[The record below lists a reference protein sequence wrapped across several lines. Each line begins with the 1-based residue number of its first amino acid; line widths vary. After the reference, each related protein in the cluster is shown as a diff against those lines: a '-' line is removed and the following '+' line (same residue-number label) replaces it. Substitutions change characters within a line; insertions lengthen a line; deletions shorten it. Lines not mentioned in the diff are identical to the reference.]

1 MHTRIQEFLLGGVS
15 RPNGEKTALKTFF
28 MLVYGFLD
36 LKLFYSLQRGSNG
49 FIAEKTML
57 FQGIRGGPTFREVQL
72 FTGGIQMLI
81 SIEIN
86 ITCDFPGMR
95 VRNPYPPLDP
105 HMNDING

>member
-1 MHTRIQEFLLGGVS
+1 MHTRIQEFLLGGGIQAQRRENS
-15 RPNGEKTALKTFF
+15 LENLF

-81 SIEIN
+81 SIEID

-95 VRNPYPPLDP
+95 VHNPYPPLDP

>member
-1 MHTRIQEFLLGGVS
+1 
-15 RPNGEKTALKTFF
+15 
-28 MLVYGFLD
+28 
-36 LKLFYSLQRGSNG
+36 
-49 FIAEKTML
+49 ML

-81 SIEIN
+81 SIEID

-95 VRNPYPPLDP
+95 IRTPYPPQDP